1 MNNLPRQHGAG
12 FPTGAR
18 PNAAASVF
26 KAGPSFEGMS
36 CRNAFVLY
44 LALTCLGIK
53 STIGFKSTILRHVK
67 SFLYL
72 CAIFIEVLSILCFP
86 FL

>member
-44 LALTCLGIK
+44 LALTCLGI
-53 STIGFKSTILRHVK
+53 SVLFSN
-67 SFLYL
+67 SFVP
-72 CAIFIEVLSILCFP
+72 CVTG
-86 FL
+86 